1 VTIFGWDASH
11 YDWDRGPMDI
21 AAAVRDG
28 IAFMTHKATEGTTLR
43 DNRYDDFAGRARGVV
58 PLTGAYSVNHRGDQ
72 RPQVD
77 YFLRYLDEVSPWWRD
92 GPFIVQLDAER
103 WSYAA
108 EPTPTEVRAWCDY
121 FVQRTGGRWQPI
133 VYGPRWVYGDTLRG
147 LPYRLWQSD
156 YGSDPAVHYRTA
168 YPGDGSSRWAAYSG
182 QIPTILQYGSRTRIG
197 SQNTCDANAFRGTL
211 DQLRAL
217 VYPQGADMQQTEPL
231 AYPTS
236 VPGRTVGQVLADL
249 QNLRDWLVGPPGAAS
264 VAPPGADARVAL
276 VVDHA
281 AQPQVDPQAVADAL
295 AANPAFVTALADAL
309 ASRLSPGIA
318 RAVVDE
324 EARRLAS

>member
-1 VTIFGWDASH
+1 MTIFGWDASH

-43 DNRYDDFAGRARGVV
+43 DNRYGDFAGRARGVV

-92 GPFIVQLDAER
+92 GPFIVQLDAEL

-108 EPTPTEVRAWCDY
+108 EPTPAEVRAWCDY
-121 FVQRTGGRWQPI
+121 FVQRTGGRWQPV
-133 VYGPRWVYGDTLRG
+133 VYGPNWVYGDTLRG
-147 LPYRLWQSD
+147 LPYRLWQSA

-182 QIPTILQYGSRTRIG
+182 QVPTILQYGSQTRIG

-211 DQLRAL
+211 DQLRTI
-217 VYPQGADMQQTEPL
+217 VYPQGGSMDETERKADNADRWGASLVTQS
-231 AYPTS
+231 PTA
-236 VPGRTVGQVLADL
+236 QYY
-249 QNLRDWLVGPPGAAS
+249 
-264 VAPPGADARVAL
+264 GADGRLYETENKEHTTLEAIRGGIAAL
-276 VVDHA
+276 A
-281 AQPQVDPQAVADAL
+281 AQPQVDPQAVANAL
-295 AANPAFVTALADAL
+295 AANPAFVAALADAL

-324 EARRLAS
+324 EARRLAQ